1 MAKSTIKHAKIKG
14 ISVILGENKR
24 RFIDEP
30 LWWGGSEAQ
39 CKKLQS
45 VIGFGDTYVANQSTT
60 TADLCEC
67 ASRKIINALNI
78 KSKSIEAIISITQ
91 TPDYSA
97 PLNAHILHKHLELS
111 KDCAAFDLQ
120 FGCSGFIYGLY
131 MAGTLIDSGLKRV
144 LLVVGDTISKCINYK
159 DKATAPIFSD
169 SSSAVIIDF
178 DSNATPSHFILKSD
192 GKGWEHLCK
201 KAGAYK
207 MPSDEST
214 KIEVCDENGNV
225 RSADNLYMNG
235 AEVFNFTLLEQ
246 PPLIDEV
253 LNFANLTKEQID
265 YFVLHQ
271 ANDYILQT
279 LCKKARLPPEKTP
292 SIFAKYG
299 NQNATSIP
307 SAICESLG
315 KSFEMRKKLLMQGFG
330 IGLSWGACVM
340 DFENVLCLKPEIYT
354 KLKGEKDE

>member
-1 MAKSTIKHAKIKG
+1 MAKSIIKNAKIKG

-24 RFIDEP
+24 RFGDEP

-39 CKKLQS
+39 CKKLQA
-45 VIGFGDTYVANQSTT
+45 VIGFGDTYVVNTSTT

-67 ASRKIINALNI
+67 VSRKIINALGI
-78 KSKSIEAIISITQ
+78 ESQSIEAIISITQ

-97 PLNAHILHKHLELS
+97 PLNAHILHKNLNLS

-120 FGCSGFIYGLY
+120 FGCSGFVYGLY
-131 MAGTLIDSGLKRV
+131 MAGMLIDSGLKRV
-144 LLVVGDTISKCINYK
+144 LLVAGDTISKCINYK

-178 DSNATPSHFILKSD
+178 DKNATPSHFILKSD

-207 MPSDEST
+207 MPSDKST
-214 KIEVCDENGNV
+214 KIEVCDENGSV
-225 RSADNLYMNG
+225 ADNLYMNG

-246 PPLIDEV
+246 PPLIDEI
-253 LNFANLTKEQID
+253 LDFANLAKEQID
-265 YFVLHQ
+265 YFVFHQ

-279 LCKKARLPPEKTP
+279 LLKKAQIPPHKAP

-299 NQNATSIP
+299 NQNAASIP
-307 SAICESLG
+307 SAICEVLRD
-315 KSFEMRKKLLMQGFG
+315 KFATRKRLLMQGFG

-354 KLKGEKDE
+354 KIKGEKDE